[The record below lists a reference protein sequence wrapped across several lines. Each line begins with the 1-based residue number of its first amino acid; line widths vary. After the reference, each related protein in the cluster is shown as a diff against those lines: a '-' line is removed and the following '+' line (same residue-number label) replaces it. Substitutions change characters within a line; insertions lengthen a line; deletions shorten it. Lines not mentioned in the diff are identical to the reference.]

1 MNVYYNI
8 IQIVMINLA
17 EILLPLLEKVVDEL
31 AEKPQAEVEQYLREI
46 GISEENIKKCF
57 ED

>member
-1 MNVYYNI
+1 
-8 IQIVMINLA
+8 MINLA